1 MATSKGLAGSDR
13 PRGRSEILCRELDDG
28 FILYDMEKNKVH
40 SLNPAAAFIWES
52 LDGTR
57 TLREISESLRNFPG
71 AAGDN
76 LLDDVRSAVQT
87 FQEEGLLLP
96 AADSSDLSAT

>member
-1 MATSKGLAGSDR
+1 MATSRELIGSDR
-13 PRGRSEILCRELDDG
+13 PRGRNEILCRELDDG

-57 TLREISESLRNFPG
+57 TLEEIAESLRNFPG
-71 AAGDN
+71 AAGDT
-76 LLDDVRSAVQT
+76 LFDDVRRAVQT
-87 FQEEGLLLP
+87 FQEEGLLMS
-96 AADSSDLSAT
+96 AADSSDLRAT